1 MAHTL
6 QISITFDKVPF
17 WCEKNLPET
26 KNRSLLQW
34 KEVTG
39 ALLKSTV
46 FIACSENDIVVW
58 TAKFGRFIIDFIIME
73 CPIQEL
79 VSKGEEREYHQITA
93 SKSWIIFIYCI
104 IFSVESD
111 LYLFLDRKRGHF
123 IHEIKTKGYDV
134 IGVNLFLPKL
144 MRFHRILFMRSIQ

>member
-93 SKSWIIFIYCI
+93 SIMNNFYLLHNFQCRIWFVVVPRLKTGTFKWPWNLIIHSKPKNKEAPEIIFINI
-104 IFSVESD
+104 H
-111 LYLFLDRKRGHF
+111 LYA
-123 IHEIKTKGYDV
+123 EKG
-134 IGVNLFLPKL
+134 
-144 MRFHRILFMRSIQ
+144 